1 MNAHLKGAGTKS
13 DEGQACFDVLD
24 LKSCLFDFAEPSL
37 GGGAFVNNINN
48 RKMHYYIEYCTV
60 FYLSC

>member
-37 GGGAFVNNINN
+37 AVVDRIEDIN
-48 RKMHYYIEYCTV
+48 C
-60 FYLSC
+60 